1 MPSSANHTGTA
12 PSVAPLTRGQQH
24 HVLWLAFLAWMFA
37 GLQIQLFILIHLQ
50 MMDGLLGS
58 GFDDKTATL
67 WFARFQAASMF
78 GAAAGGWLFGTLGDS
93 LGRTRSMGLSV
104 LCYSG
109 FTLACYFADSISA
122 MFALRFLACLGIG
135 GVWPNAVAL
144 VAEAWPSASRPFLAG
159 LLGAAANVGAVFL
172 GVTAYHWHV
181 TNGDWRWT
189 LLIGAAPV
197 GIGAWIL
204 IAVPE
209 SRRWLAAKA
218 EAANTPRGSSL
229 GEILRPPL
237 LYTLLLGI
245 GLGAVPVVGTAANAS
260 WVNPWTSKVKDAAA
274 GGAAQKSKPDPGS
287 KALTMINRSGG
298 GILGSLLGGIIASFF
313 GRRLTYF
320 LISLGTLALSSWIY
334 GWINPLHPYFQYYV
348 FAYGFIGVAYFGW
361 LPLFLPE
368 MFPTRVR
375 STGAGISFNT
385 GRIIAGIVALTTT
398 SIVAATGGDYAAIGF
413 WSGMIYVVGMFII
426 WLVPRTPPVLA
437 D

>member
-1 MPSSANHTGTA
+1 M
-12 PSVAPLTRGQQH
+12 
-24 HVLWLAFLAWMFA
+24 
-37 GLQIQLFILIHLQ
+37 
-50 MMDGLLGS
+50 
-58 GFDDKTATL
+58 
-67 WFARFQAASMF
+67 WFARFQAAFLF
-78 GAAAGGWLFGTLGDS
+78 GAAAGGWLFGSLGDS
-93 LGRTRSMGLSV
+93 IGRTRSMGLSI

-109 FTLACYFADSISA
+109 FTLACYFADSIPA
-122 MFALRFLACLGIG
+122 MFVLRFLACLGIG

-159 LLGAAANVGAVFL
+159 LLGAAANVGAVLL
-172 GVTAYHWHV
+172 GVIGYTWHI
-181 TNGDWRWT
+181 TNDDWRWT
-189 LLIGAAPV
+189 LLIGATPLLLGV
-197 GIGAWIL
+197 WVL

-209 SRRWLAAKA
+209 SRKWLLTRHAITD
-218 EAANTPRGSSL
+218 TPRTSSL
-229 GEILRPPL
+229 GEVLRPPL
-237 LYTLLLGI
+237 FYTLLLGI

-260 WVNPWTSKVKDAAA
+260 WVNPWTSKVAESTST
-274 GGAAQKSKPDPGS
+274 GAAKKSAPDPTS

-298 GILGSLLGGIIASFF
+298 GILGSLLGGIIASIF

-334 GWINPLHPYFQYYV
+334 GWITPLHPHFQYFV

-385 GRIIAGIVALTTT
+385 GRIIAGIVVLTTS
-398 SIVAATGGDYAAIGF
+398 SIVAAAGGDYAAIGF
-413 WSGMIYVVGMFII
+413 WSGMIYIVGMLII
-426 WLVPRTPPVLA
+426 WLVPRNAPVLA

>member
-1 MPSSANHTGTA
+1 MPSSDSPAIA
-12 PSVAPLTRGQQH
+12 PEVAPLTRLQQH
-24 HVLWLAFLAWMFA
+24 HVLWMAFLAWMFA
-37 GLQIQLFILIHLQ
+37 GLELQLFILIHLQ

-58 GFDDKTATL
+58 GFEDKLATL
-67 WFARFQAASMF
+67 WFARFQAAFLF
-78 GAAAGGWLFGTLGDS
+78 GAAAGGWLFGSLGDS
-93 LGRTRSMGLSV
+93 IGRTRSMGLSV

-109 FTLACYFADSISA
+109 FTLACYFVDSVPA
-122 MFALRFLACLGIG
+122 MIVLRFLACLGIG

-159 LLGAAANVGAVFL
+159 LLGAAANVGAVLL
-172 GVTAYHWHV
+172 GVIGYSWHI
-181 TNGDWRWT
+181 TNDDWRWT
-189 LLIGAAPV
+189 LLIGATPFLL
-197 GIGAWIL
+197 GIWVL

-209 SRRWLAAKA
+209 SRKWLAARQA
-218 EAANTPRGSSL
+218 TTTAARSSSV
-229 GEILRPPL
+229 GEVLRPPL
-237 LYTLLLGI
+237 LSTLLLGI

-260 WVNPWTSKVKDAAA
+260 WVNPWTSKVAEATS
-274 GGAAQKSKPDPGS
+274 GGAAKKSPPNPTS

-298 GILGSLLGGIIASFF
+298 GILGSLLGGIIASLF

-334 GWINPLHPYFQYYV
+334 GWIDPLHPHFQWYV

-385 GRIIAGIVALTTT
+385 GRIIAGIVVLTTS
-398 SIVAATGGDYAAIGF
+398 SIVAAAGGDYAAIGF
-413 WSGMIYVVGMFII
+413 WSGMIYVVGMLII
-426 WLVPRTPPVLA
+426 WLVPRKAPVLA